1 MARAVRMTGAG
12 LLGHQRDHA
21 SVTEIRAKGGTAG
34 ILLGLFAYALFS
46 VHDATIKWLVAELP
60 VPEVLFFRSAGIMIL
75 CLVIGRRRLLE
86 RVLSTRMKGP
96 LLFRGVMILAAWI
109 CYFTAARSLPLA
121 QLLSLYVAAPLM
133 VTVLSVPMLGERVT
147 GGHWL
152 AVLVGFL
159 GVMTVTDPL
168 GVRVS
173 LPALLVLVA
182 AALWAYG
189 VILMRK
195 IARQESSLVQIF
207 YMSAIFML
215 GTGAACFFSWRAPSA
230 EEWVLLLSVCVFGG
244 IAQFALFESARRA
257 AASVLATVE
266 YTSLIWAFI
275 LGYAIWGDIP
285 RVATFVGAGLIV
297 VAGGLLVA
305 TERRGARRLARVP

>member
-1 MARAVRMTGAG
+1 M
-12 LLGHQRDHA
+12 
-21 SVTEIRAKGGTAG
+21 TEIRAKGGTAG
-34 ILLGLFAYALFS
+34 ILLGLSAYALFS

-75 CLVIGRRRLLE
+75 CLAIGRRRLVE
-86 RVLSTRMKGP
+86 RALSTRMRGP
-96 LLFRGVMILAAWI
+96 LLLRSVMILAAWI

-121 QLLSLYVAAPLM
+121 QLLSLYFAAPLM

-168 GVRVS
+168 GVRAS

-195 IARQESSLVQIF
+195 IARFESSLIQIF
-207 YMSAIFML
+207 YMSAIFL
-215 GTGAACFFSWRAPSA
+215 VGTGAASLFSWRAPNA
-230 EEWVLLLSVCVFGG
+230 GELALLVGITVVGSV
-244 IAQFALFESARRA
+244 AQFALFEAARRA
-257 AASVLATVE
+257 PASVLATVE
-266 YTSLIWAFI
+266 YTSLLWAFV
-275 LGYAIWGDIP
+275 LGFVIWGDIP
-285 RVATFVGAGLIV
+285 RVATFAGAGLILL
-297 VAGGLLVA
+297 AGAVMVL
-305 TERRGARRLARVP
+305 TERRVARRLAGVS